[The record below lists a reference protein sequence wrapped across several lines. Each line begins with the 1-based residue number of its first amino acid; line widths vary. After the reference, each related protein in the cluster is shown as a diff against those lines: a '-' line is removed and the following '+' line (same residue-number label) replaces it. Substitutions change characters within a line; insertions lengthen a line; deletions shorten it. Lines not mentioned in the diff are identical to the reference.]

1 MEAGS
6 PNASNAPYST
16 LFYVGLSALIALAVG
31 ITIWNVV
38 IRSKQGFTGTPSIS
52 GMPAMP
58 GMSGKQKK
66 SEGFQGPTNGVS
78 DISCGQESA
87 EAVAIADLFATKKST
102 TGEGQRDLL
111 EFKIILSKLCCI
123 KHDLVSTAQVVQ
135 ATMYIPYNTTHDR
148 ENPADTVARCF
159 TKSIP
164 PRDLEISFDTWKKRA
179 MVLLSRLCTSY
190 NITDPESAR
199 IKNSFDSLWMD
210 VYSIAQGACTPP
222 LKAPAYGSPRDPKP
236 FLPETIEDLGPYKGY
251 Y

>member
-38 IRSKQGFTGTPSIS
+38 IRSKQGFTGMPSIS

-87 EAVAIADLFATKKST
+87 EAVAI
-102 TGEGQRDLL
+102 
-111 EFKIILSKLCCI
+111 
-123 KHDLVSTAQVVQ
+123 
-135 ATMYIPYNTTHDR
+135 
-148 ENPADTVARCF
+148 
-159 TKSIP
+159 
-164 PRDLEISFDTWKKRA
+164 
-179 MVLLSRLCTSY
+179 
-190 NITDPESAR
+190 
-199 IKNSFDSLWMD
+199 
-210 VYSIAQGACTPP
+210 
-222 LKAPAYGSPRDPKP
+222 
-236 FLPETIEDLGPYKGY
+236 
-251 Y
+251 